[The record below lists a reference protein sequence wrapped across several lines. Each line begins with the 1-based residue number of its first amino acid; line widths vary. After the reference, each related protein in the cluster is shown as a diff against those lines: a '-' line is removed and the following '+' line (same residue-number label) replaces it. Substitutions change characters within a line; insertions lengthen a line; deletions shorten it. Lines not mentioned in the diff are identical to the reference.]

1 MLAALA
7 LLFASVLAW
16 GIWQLRTSDRQ
27 LAAFRQLA
35 SQIGNDLPQQ
45 IDHYLR
51 SGDTLAHSA
60 AVQLLQQLDS
70 GVLAAADEES
80 RQRFEAARQQLGE
93 HLANRYLGLGKLS
106 GDPQGLL
113 INAEREMAAQA
124 SSAQSYG
131 LAALAAGKP
140 AGADYVRLAAALLE
154 ELQTLALARAR
165 FFAQG
170 DDASD
175 QAYTAAFGQLQRQ
188 ASQLAALPLL
198 GLLEVAEPVDPY
210 ALRKPKPPA
219 DQAKGVQQELNS
231 LIRRY
236 PIEQQ
241 RTVNLIRERSSGS
254 AELQQEVA
262 GLGALLDAMA
272 GAIDQRRLQ
281 TMTQVELALAVMV
294 AVLVLLAALSA
305 LATQRHVLRPL
316 RNLRD
321 AFRQLV
327 DSGQY
332 HALSGLDPRS
342 ELGEI
347 ATYFNGLLAQLEAQ
361 NRARSEQLAVVSN
374 ALVALEGQLQGV
386 SDSSAASA
394 SHVARATTALDD
406 LRLLARDLAAQ
417 SGIVDQQAAATSRLV
432 AEGDRGASQVARAAD
447 STRQAVQQGLTIL
460 EQLAGSVASMGTVTA
475 VIRTVAEQTNLLA
488 LNAAIESARAGEHG
502 RGFAVVADE
511 VRKLA
516 IRTQESLGEIGA
528 MLAQLEQ
535 AAHQLRSQINGIH
548 DAASGQ
554 EEIAASLQQTLG
566 QVRGQAQRSAEA
578 AQAAH
583 DLVQQQAQQLQAFA
597 GAMAEVEQQANSTR
611 SHSAAISQAM
621 REQSRDIGRV
631 LGLV

>member
-1 MLAALA
+1 MLVGLA

-16 GIWQLRTSDRQ
+16 GIWQIRSSDQQ
-27 LAAFRQLA
+27 LAAFSRLSA
-35 SQIGNDLPQQ
+35 QIGRELPQQ
-45 IDHYLR
+45 VNHYL
-51 SGDTLAHSA
+51 STGDALAHSA
-60 AVQLLQQLDS
+60 AVQLVQQLDS
-70 GVLAAADEES
+70 QVLMRTDAAAG
-80 RQRFEAARQQLGE
+80 QTFEVARQQLGDN
-93 HLANRYLGLGKLS
+93 LANRYLGLGKLS

-113 INAEREMAAQA
+113 INAEREIAAQLSLA
-124 SSAQSYG
+124 VGYG
-131 LAALAAGKP
+131 LDAQAAGNSDGRRYVELATAAL
-140 AGADYVRLAAALLE
+140 E
-154 ELQTLALARAR
+154 EMQTLALARAR

-170 DDASD
+170 DEASD
-175 QAYTAAFGQLQRQ
+175 KAYVAAFQQLQ
-188 ASQLAALPLL
+188 ADAGKLTALPLL
-198 GLLEVAEPVDPY
+198 GLLAAAEPVDPY

-219 DQAKGVQQELNS
+219 DKAKGIQQELNS

-236 PIEQQ
+236 PTEQQ
-241 RTVNLIRERSSGS
+241 RTSALIRERTAISTD
-254 AELQQEVA
+254 LKQEVTA
-262 GLGALLDAMA
+262 LGQQIEALADGIQA
-272 GAIDQRRLQ
+272 QRQQ
-281 TMTQVELALAVMV
+281 TMSQVELAVVVMV
-294 AVLVLLAALSA
+294 VAMVLLAVVSA
-305 LATQRHVLRPL
+305 LVTRRYALQPL
-316 RNLRD
+316 RNLRE

-327 DSGQY
+327 DSGHY
-332 HALSGLDPRS
+332 HALSGLDARS

-347 ATYFNGLLAQLEAQ
+347 AGYFNALLAQLESQ

-374 ALVALEGQLQGV
+374 ALLSLEGQLQGV

-394 SHVARATTALDD
+394 SHVAQASAALDD

-417 SGIVDQQAAATSRLV
+417 SGVVDEQAAATSQLV

-516 IRTQESLGEIGA
+516 IRTQESLGEISG
-528 MLAQLEQ
+528 MLGQLEN
-535 AAHQLRSQINGIH
+535 AANSLKVQISSIH

-554 EEIAASLQQTLG
+554 EQTAASLQQTLS

-611 SHSAAISQAM
+611 SHSEEISQAM

-631 LGLV
+631 LGL